1 MVKPVDRC
9 AIDSLTALYTGGLDK
24 RILEAFKVRRGAVSM
39 QNIQGLIDAEDGLR
53 DWWNNLRNAMSSSE
67 VVAKQTEVPV
77 VPAQHESQGTL
88 DQNPDSQEEDM
99 MNTQR
104 AMVSADIAVY
114 RQQTTKF
121 TILAATAE
129 IDKVVSFISDAR
141 GLFRSEMNK
150 QSLGMIVDCDD
161 GPENH
166 SHPEIIRHSPKAG
179 RYVCKLLEAAALALQ
194 DQEFILVFCGASP
207 TNYTKVKSMLAG
219 EGEDS
224 WWADKHNKQIV
235 AEKQLKVAHIYV
247 AYNNRS
253 KGDKRIRGALGAGN
267 VEVVMVV
274 SNMEIH
280 RQKKKPRLSR
290 PEQTT
295 HSQFFDGFRRPSWA
309 SCDQM
314 APELKQEIFD
324 WVSHSIDIRTVTSC
338 LRGDKGQ
345 PVPPSCLRNDKRQP
359 PLHDPS
365 LAGKR
370 PYVCAKPARG
380 KLPFTWFPKPPV
392 LYTEVCDAL
401 DIKVLIDLNGGSGS
415 RVKSTFILKEKTYLP
430 IRIHS
435 LCHSQAHLTFLTQVV
450 DKFVMKEMHGGRLPL
465 KADLHEV
472 IDKFFKP
479 AFSTVDADDESADT
493 ESSEDGDSPPR

>member
-1 MVKPVDRC
+1 
-9 AIDSLTALYTGGLDK
+9 
-24 RILEAFKVRRGAVSM
+24 
-39 QNIQGLIDAEDGLR
+39 
-53 DWWNNLRNAMSSSE
+53 
-67 VVAKQTEVPV
+67 
-77 VPAQHESQGTL
+77 
-88 DQNPDSQEEDM
+88 M

-194 DQEFILVFCGASP
+194 DQELILVFCGASP

-224 WWADKHNKQIV
+224 WWADKHNKKNL

-280 RQKKKPRLSR
+280 RQKKNQGSLDPSKPRTANSSMAFGDHPGQAAIKWHRSSSKKYLI
-290 PEQTT
+290 
-295 HSQFFDGFRRPSWA
+295 GFHTA
-309 SCDQM
+309 S
-314 APELKQEIFD
+314 
-324 WVSHSIDIRTVTSC
+324 TSE
-338 LRGDKGQ
+338 R
-345 PVPPSCLRNDKRQP
+345 
-359 PLHDPS
+359 
-365 LAGKR
+365 
-370 PYVCAKPARG
+370 
-380 KLPFTWFPKPPV
+380 
-392 LYTEVCDAL
+392 
-401 DIKVLIDLNGGSGS
+401 
-415 RVKSTFILKEKTYLP
+415 
-430 IRIHS
+430 
-435 LCHSQAHLTFLTQVV
+435 
-450 DKFVMKEMHGGRLPL
+450 
-465 KADLHEV
+465 
-472 IDKFFKP
+472 
-479 AFSTVDADDESADT
+479 
-493 ESSEDGDSPPR
+493 